1 MNKPCLYCHH
11 CPPRNVLDFWLFRLP
26 VGLKTPIIN
35 TKLDMQPLEFAIF
48 LQFFVGLIAAVNPIG
63 IMPIFVSLTGHMSP
77 EERNKTALTA
87 NIAVCVILTVSLLA
101 GQFLLDMFSISLDSF
116 RVAGGL
122 LLLTI
127 AFSMMSGKLGE
138 DKQNKQEKSESVSRE
153 QIGVVPLA
161 MPLMA
166 GPGAIS
172 STIVY
177 GSRYPG
183 ITSTVGIALTIVV
196 FATCCWM
203 LFRAA
208 PIIVRF
214 LGQTGIN
221 VITRIMGLILAA
233 LGIEFI
239 ANGLR
244 ALFPGLA

>member
-1 MNKPCLYCHH
+1 MNS
-11 CPPRNVLDFWLFRLP
+11 
-26 VGLKTPIIN
+26 
-35 TKLDMQPLEFAIF
+35 LDMAIF

-63 IMPIFVSLTGHMSP
+63 IMPVFVSMTGHMTP
-77 EERNKTALTA
+77 EDRNKTASTA
-87 NIAVCVILTVSLLA
+87 NIAVVVILTISLLA
-101 GQFLLDMFSISLDSF
+101 GQLLLDMFSISLDSF

-127 AFSMMSGKLGE
+127 AFSMMSGKIGE
-138 DKQNKQEKSESVSRE
+138 GKQNEQEESESNTRE
-153 QIGVVPLA
+153 QLGVVPLA

-177 GSRYPG
+177 GSRHPDLMSTLG
-183 ITSTVGIALTIVV
+183 IILTIIL
-196 FATCCWM
+196 FSFCCWL

-208 PIIVRF
+208 PLIVRF

-244 ALFPGLA
+244 ALFPGLM

>member
-1 MNKPCLYCHH
+1 
-11 CPPRNVLDFWLFRLP
+11 
-26 VGLKTPIIN
+26 
-35 TKLDMQPLEFAIF
+35 MQSIEIAIY
-48 LQFFVGLIAAVNPIG
+48 LQFFLGLVATVNPIG
-63 IMPIFVSLTGHMSP
+63 IMPVFVSLTGHLTP
-77 EERNKTALTA
+77 EEKAKTAATA
-87 NIAVCVILTVSLLA
+87 NLAVAIILIVSLLA
-101 GQFLLDMFSISLDSF
+101 GQMLLDMFSISLDSF

-122 LLLTI
+122 LLLSI

-138 DKQNKQEKSESVSRE
+138 DKQNKQEKSEYTSRE

-177 GSRYPG
+177 GSRYSTLQNILG
-183 ITSTVGIALTIVV
+183 IIITIII
-196 FATCCWM
+196 FAICTWI
-203 LFRAA
+203 LFRSA
-208 PIIVRF
+208 PYIVRF

-221 VITRIMGLILAA
+221 VITRIMGLILGA

-244 ALFPGLA
+244 NLFPGLA

>member
-1 MNKPCLYCHH
+1 
-11 CPPRNVLDFWLFRLP
+11 
-26 VGLKTPIIN
+26 
-35 TKLDMQPLEFAIF
+35 MQTFEIAIF
-48 LQFFVGLIAAVNPIG
+48 LQFFLGLVAAVNPVG
-63 IMPIFVSLTGHMSP
+63 IMPVFVSLTGHMNQ
-77 EERNKTALTA
+77 EEKHKTAVTA
-87 NIAVCVILTVSLLA
+87 NIAVAIILVVSLLA
-101 GQFLLDMFSISLDSF
+101 GQMLLDMFSISLDSF

-122 LLLTI
+122 LLLSI

-138 DKQNKQEKSESVSRE
+138 DKQNKQEKTEYVSRE

-177 GSRYPG
+177 GSRYPAMFDTMG
-183 ITSTVGIALTIVV
+183 IIVTILL
-196 FATCCWM
+196 FSLCTWL
-203 LFRAA
+203 LFRSA
-208 PIIVRF
+208 PLIVRF

-221 VITRIMGLILAA
+221 VITRIMGLILGA

-244 ALFPGLA
+244 NLFPGLA

>member
-1 MNKPCLYCHH
+1 
-11 CPPRNVLDFWLFRLP
+11 
-26 VGLKTPIIN
+26 
-35 TKLDMQPLEFAIF
+35 MQTIDIAIF

-63 IMPIFVSLTGHMSP
+63 IMPVFVSLTGHMNA
-77 EERNKTALTA
+77 EERSKTAITA
-87 NIAVCVILTVSLLA
+87 NLAVAVILTVSLLA

-122 LLLTI
+122 LLLSI

-138 DKQNKQEKSESVSRE
+138 DKQNKQEKSESISRE
-153 QIGVVPLA
+153 QVGVVPLA

-183 ITSTVGIALTIVV
+183 IGSTLGIIATIAL
-196 FATCCWM
+196 FALGCWL

-244 ALFPGLA
+244 ALFPGLAA

>member
-1 MNKPCLYCHH
+1 
-11 CPPRNVLDFWLFRLP
+11 
-26 VGLKTPIIN
+26 
-35 TKLDMQPLEFAIF
+35 MQTIEIAIF

-63 IMPIFVSLTGHMSP
+63 IMPIFVSLTGHMGT
-77 EERNKTALTA
+77 EERNKTAYTA
-87 NIAVCVILTVSLLA
+87 NIAVAVILTVSLLA
-101 GQFLLDMFSISLDSF
+101 GQLLLDMFSISLDSF

-138 DKQNKQEKSESVSRE
+138 DKQNKQEKSESISRE

-183 ITSTVGIALTIVV
+183 MHNTLGIAATIVF
-196 FATCCWM
+196 FAFCCWL

>member
-1 MNKPCLYCHH
+1 MS
-11 CPPRNVLDFWLFRLP
+11 
-26 VGLKTPIIN
+26 TI
-35 TKLDMQPLEFAIF
+35 EFAIF
-48 LQFFVGLIAAVNPIG
+48 LQFFLGLVAAVNPVG
-63 IMPIFVSLTGHMSP
+63 IMPVFVSLTGHMTL
-77 EERNKTALTA
+77 EEKNRTARTA
-87 NIAVCVILTVSLLA
+87 HIAVFVILTVSLLA
-101 GQFLLDMFSISLDSF
+101 GQLLLDLFSISLDSF

-122 LLLTI
+122 LLMSI

-138 DKQNKQEKSESVSRE
+138 DKQNKQEQSESVSRE

-177 GSRYPG
+177 GARYPSMFDTLG
-183 ITSTVGIALTIVV
+183 ITLTIAA
-196 FATCCWM
+196 FTLCSWL
-203 LFRAA
+203 LFRSA
-208 PIIVRF
+208 PLIVRF

-221 VITRIMGLILAA
+221 VITRIMGLILGA

-244 ALFPGLA
+244 SLFPGLVG

>member
-1 MNKPCLYCHH
+1 MQG
-11 CPPRNVLDFWLFRLP
+11 LD
-26 VGLKTPIIN
+26 I
-35 TKLDMQPLEFAIF
+35 AIF
-48 LQFFVGLIAAVNPIG
+48 MQFFLGLVAAVNPIG
-63 IMPIFVSLTGHMSP
+63 IMPVFVSLTAHMPP
-77 EERNKTALTA
+77 EERNRTALQA
-87 NIAVCVILTVSLLA
+87 NIAVAVILIASLVA
-101 GQFLLDMFSISLDSF
+101 GQLLLDMFSISLDSF

-122 LLLTI
+122 LLLSI

-138 DKQNKQEKSESVSRE
+138 DKQTKQEKSEYVSKE

-177 GSRYPG
+177 GSRYPAA
-183 ITSTVGIALTIVV
+183 IDTVGIGISIIA
-196 FATCCWM
+196 FATCSWL
-203 LFRAA
+203 LFRSA
-208 PIIVRF
+208 PVIVRF

-221 VITRIMGLILAA
+221 VITRIMGLILGA

-244 ALFPGLA
+244 NLFPGLA

>member
-1 MNKPCLYCHH
+1 MNAF
-11 CPPRNVLDFWLFRLP
+11 DI
-26 VGLKTPIIN
+26 T
-35 TKLDMQPLEFAIF
+35 IF
-48 LQFFVGLIAAVNPIG
+48 LQFFLGLVAAVNPVG
-63 IMPIFVSLTGHMSP
+63 IMPIFVSLTGHMTL
-77 EERNKTALTA
+77 EDKHKTAITA
-87 NIAVCVILTVSLLA
+87 NLSVAVILVISLLA
-101 GQFLLDMFSISLDSF
+101 GQMLLDMFSISLDSF

-122 LLLTI
+122 LLLSI

-138 DKQNKQEKSESVSRE
+138 DKQNKQEKSEYVSRE

-177 GSRYPG
+177 GSRYPSAFDTFG
-183 ITSTVGIALTIVV
+183 IIITIAL
-196 FATCCWM
+196 FAVCSWF
-203 LFRAA
+203 LFRSA
-208 PIIVRF
+208 PLIVRF

-221 VITRIMGLILAA
+221 VITRIMGLILGA

-244 ALFPGLA
+244 NLFPGLA

>member
-1 MNKPCLYCHH
+1 
-11 CPPRNVLDFWLFRLP
+11 
-26 VGLKTPIIN
+26 
-35 TKLDMQPLEFAIF
+35 MQPLELAIF

-87 NIAVCVILTVSLLA
+87 NVAVAVILTVSLLA
-101 GQFLLDMFSISLDSF
+101 GQLLLDMFSISLDSF

-138 DKQNKQEKSESVSRE
+138 DKQNKQEKSESISRE

-183 ITSTVGIALTIVV
+183 MSSTVGIALTIVA
-196 FATCCWM
+196 FASCCWL

>member
-1 MNKPCLYCHH
+1 
-11 CPPRNVLDFWLFRLP
+11 
-26 VGLKTPIIN
+26 
-35 TKLDMQPLEFAIF
+35 MQTFELAIF
-48 LQFFVGLIAAVNPIG
+48 LQFFLGLVAAVNPVG
-63 IMPIFVSLTGHMSP
+63 IMPVFVSLTGHMTP
-77 EERNKTALTA
+77 DEKRNTATTA
-87 NIAVCVILTVSLLA
+87 NVAVAIILIISLFA
-101 GQFLLDMFSISLDSF
+101 GQLLLDMFSISLDSF

-122 LLLTI
+122 LLLSI

-138 DKQNKQEKSESVSRE
+138 DKQNKQEKSEYVSRE

-177 GSRYPG
+177 GARYP
-183 ITSTVGIALTIVV
+183 SMFDTVGISITISL
-196 FATCCWM
+196 FCLCSWL
-203 LFRAA
+203 LFRSA
-208 PIIVRF
+208 PLIVRF

-221 VITRIMGLILAA
+221 VITRIMGLILGA

-244 ALFPGLA
+244 NLFPGLA